1 MRGSFGST
9 VRYLPPISTFL
20 PKMTGLNLGVD
31 KIIEIAAIITNSDL
45 EIVDPQGF
53 ERVIHCSE
61 ETMKN
66 MGEWCTEQHRN
77 VLSYRRTFFNCSPD

>member
-1 MRGSFGST
+1 MRGSFGLT
-9 VRYLPPISTFL
+9 VRYFTKVSKFL

-31 KIIEIAAIITNSDL
+31 KIIEISAIITNSEL

-66 MGEWCTEQHRN
+66 MGEWCTEQHKK
-77 VLSYRRTFFNCSPD
+77 VL

>member
-1 MRGSFGST
+1 MRGSFGLT
-9 VRYLPPISTFL
+9 VRYFTNVSMCL

-31 KIIEIAAIITNSDL
+31 KIIEIAAIITNSEL

-61 ETMKN
+61 EVMKN

-77 VLSYRRTFFNCSPD
+77 VLSIRTTFPYCSQD